1 MLVTHTHSLTEWVA
15 FLSLGLS
22 ISSAVSIPFWLFVD
36 ADLADFD
43 PRPRLARAI
52 ESGRLDPLLIA
63 RVNARHALADRLASS
78 APALTAPKGATR

>member
-1 MLVTHTHSLTEWVA
+1 VSQAHDLAEWVA

-22 ISSAVSIPFWLFVD
+22 ITSAVSIPFWLLVD
-36 ADLADFD
+36 ADLQDFD
-43 PRPRLARAI
+43 PRPPLRRAI

-78 APALTAPKGATR
+78 ASPLTAPKGATP